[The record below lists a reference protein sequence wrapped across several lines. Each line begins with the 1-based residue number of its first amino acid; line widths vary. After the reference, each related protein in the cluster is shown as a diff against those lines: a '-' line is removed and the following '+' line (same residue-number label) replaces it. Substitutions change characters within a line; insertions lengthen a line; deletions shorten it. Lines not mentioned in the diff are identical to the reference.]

1 MSPQPRWQTDPRKCR
16 HDDDVCPTCDF
27 DGYYAS
33 TYPGRPWRK
42 PDDPEPPRVEPA
54 ETRAL
59 CAVCL
64 TAILPGDLAT
74 RDNRMHAE
82 CDPTVARCPHCDGVL

>member
-1 MSPQPRWQTDPRKCR
+1 MT
-16 HDDDVCPTCDF
+16 T
-27 DGYYAS
+27 
-33 TYPGRPWRK
+33 
-42 PDDPEPPRVEPA
+42 EPPRVEPA